1 MSNFNSKRSRGR
13 GRGEYYKNKYG
24 GGRSAKQDQQNYQDT
39 SLYFEENDLDDEM
52 RHETLLQKLRGIDGS
67 SYPAYRVIE
76 TSNKRPSWMFHRL
89 DLQYSLF
96 IGKVQSDPFAPPTR
110 CRLIIP
116 SHVMNLPQDLYLGT
130 KLRAIATSDFLH
142 RQVFKHL
149 QQLEQRCA
157 SKSAVLICTPTQ
169 QYVLEQ
175 TAVFVTT
182 NGDVVV
188 QFMVHLPARGRTI
201 TSHDAIDIFDTILPS
216 MASALVAFSNESLNF
231 HVFCVEDQEQLRSQL
246 PLHNL
251 VAFIANGS
259 ILPRASG
266 ADDSPK
272 IANDTI
278 TTSVNGATSNSATA
292 TGAAEVVIPFHSPL
306 THEISFH
313 LKNLNQTITGMGIPR
328 GITVV
333 VGGGYHGKSTLLQ
346 ALQVSCYNK
355 IPGDGREFV
364 VCLEETVKIRA
375 EDKRSI
381 SCVDISPFIDSQHL
395 PFPNIN
401 NTTRFSTKEASGSTS
416 QAANIMEAI
425 ELGAKTFLIDELLRV
440 QKCYDAGKRNRC
452 WLWVY

>member
-1 MSNFNSKRSRGR
+1 MSNFNTGKRSRGR

-24 GGRSAKQDQQNYQDT
+24 GGRSAKQEQQNYQHR
-39 SLYFEENDLDDEM
+39 SLYFEKNDSDNEIP
-52 RHETLLQKLRGIDGS
+52 HETLLQTLRGIDGS

-76 TSNKRPSWMFHRL
+76 TSDKQPSWLFHRL

-96 IGKVQSDPFAPPTR
+96 VGKVQSDPFAPPTR
-110 CRLIIP
+110 CRMIIP
-116 SHVMNLPQDLYLGT
+116 SQVMNLPQDMYSGN

-149 QQLEQRCA
+149 QQLEHRCA
-157 SKSAVLICTPTQ
+157 SKSAVLICTPTP

-188 QFMVHLPARGRTI
+188 QFVVHLPARGRTI

-216 MASALVAFSNESLNF
+216 MASALVAFSRESLNF
-231 HVFCVEDQEQLRSQL
+231 HVRCVEDQEQLRSQL

-251 VAFIANGS
+251 VAFVANGS

-272 IANDTI
+272 IANDA
-278 TTSVNGATSNSATA
+278 SNGVTA
-292 TGAAEVVIPFHSPL
+292 TDTAEVVIPFHSPL

-346 ALQVSCYNK
+346 ALQVGCYNK

-416 QAANIMEAI
+416 QAANIMEVGFKYT
-425 ELGAKTFLIDELLRV
+425 LQTFQEQFYCILRCNV
-440 QKCYDAGKRNRC
+440 KHVLTHYVPVLSLYHSQKH
-452 WLWVY
+452 